1 MLLCTRHWCVQA
13 HHTHLHPEVS
23 PGFSVIGP
31 HSTHHHNFFTW
42 RWLTVSLDEAHDVH
56 NMTRS
61 FSGTLSVAPIAI
73 ILMATPLHTGITDL
87 FNLGAMIH
95 VPVFYNFQQDIA
107 KA

>member
-1 MLLCTRHWCVQA
+1 M
-13 HHTHLHPEVS
+13 
-23 PGFSVIGP
+23 
-31 HSTHHHNFFTW
+31 
-42 RWLTVSLDEAHDVH
+42 TVSLDEAHDVH

-73 ILMATPLHTGITDL
+73 ILTATPLHTGITDL

-95 VPVFYNFQQDIA
+95 VPVFVSTGGYEHFYNFQQDIA